1 VTCFYSLTMQ
11 LSEQI
16 GEGNKWEGE
25 ERLSRSVLRTMDS
38 LLYTSA
44 LYTGLDA
51 RTYRSV
57 AAVTRAAAA
66 LAAREKSN

>member
-1 VTCFYSLTMQ
+1 MQ

-57 AAVTRAAAA
+57 AVVTRAAAA
-66 LAAREKSN
+66 LAASEKSN

>member
-1 VTCFYSLTMQ
+1 MQ

-57 AAVTRAAAA
+57 AAVTRWAAAA
-66 LAAREKSN
+66 LAASEKSN